1 MNSYTS
7 ALKLAEWLPY
17 RVHWMFGVVFCFI
30 GLLIENMESTLQTPA
45 LPVLLY
51 CMLGGLPLSLL
62 SRVLLFACPWAYAG
76 LTRLI
81 MRLGFA
87 S

>member
-1 MNSYTS
+1 MKSYTS
-7 ALKLAEWLPY
+7 ALQIAELLPY
-17 RVHWMFGVVFCFI
+17 RAHWMLGVGFCFI
-30 GLLIENMESTLQTPA
+30 GLLVENMEATLQTPA

-62 SRVLLFACPWAYAG
+62 SRVLLFLCPWSYAW
-76 LTRLI
+76 LTRQL

-87 S
+87 F